1 MTGPGWLTVAAA
13 VLMLLI
19 SACCTARLVIWRL
32 GGRAADPEADVLHVL
47 MGVAMAGML
56 EPQIIPVPA
65 TLVRPVFAAGA
76 AWFAL
81 RAGRLHTRRSAT
93 GPGRAER
100 ASERPAA
107 LRCSHPVPHAVE
119 CAAML
124 YMLLPSRPADSGPA
138 MAMPGMISSAG
149 VPPNPAA
156 AFVLALFM
164 LGYVLWTTD
173 QLATLQR
180 ARAAGPALSAA
191 TGPSDAATGLAPAA
205 LAPRFAACAK
215 IAMGIVMGYM
225 LIAAL

>member
-1 MTGPGWLTVAAA
+1 MTGPGWLSVAVA

-32 GGRAADPEADVLHVL
+32 GGRTADPEADVLHVL

-65 TLVRPVFAAGA
+65 ALARPVFAAGS
-76 AWFAL
+76 AWFAW
-81 RAGRLHTRRSAT
+81 RAIRQHPRRSPVRPSPAQHT
-93 GPGRAER
+93 AE
-100 ASERPAA
+100 SPAA
-107 LRCSHPVPHAVE
+107 LRWSHPVPHAVE

-138 MAMPGMISSAG
+138 MAMPGMSISAG
-149 VPPNPAA
+149 VPANPAA

-180 ARAAGPALSAA
+180 TRAAVSALSAA
-191 TGPSDAATGLAPAA
+191 TGPSGTPTALAATA
-205 LAPRFAACAK
+205 LAPRFAACTK

-225 LIAAL
+225 LIAPL